1 MPHYLSIGVSRRE
14 ILHSTP
20 KVLKEYDLAYDLTRK
35 RRDEEMWFMGQYVYS
50 AVATAVEHNLAGKK
64 AKSEYLKKP
73 VMQLAE
79 DKRFEQMNTRKEYV
93 GMTAE
98 QQEQAELEKAKTY
111 FNSLMKRF

>member
-1 MPHYLSIGVSRRE
+1 MSIGVTPNE
-14 ILHSTP
+14 ILHSKP
-20 KVLKEYDLAYDLTRK
+20 KVLKEYDIAYDLTRK
-35 RRDEEMWFMGQYVYS
+35 RSDEEMWFMGQYVYS
-50 AVATAVEHNLAGKK
+50 AVATAVEHNLAGRK

-79 DKRFEQMNTRKEYV
+79 DKRFEELNTRKEYV

-98 QQEQAELEKAKTY
+98 EQEQAELEKAKTY

>member
-1 MPHYLSIGVSRRE
+1 M
-14 ILHSTP
+14 HSTP

-98 QQEQAELEKAKTY
+98 EQEQAELEKAKTY

>member
-1 MPHYLSIGVSRRE
+1 M
-14 ILHSTP
+14 HSTP

-35 RRDEEMWFMGQYVYS
+35 RRDEEMWFMGQYVFS
-50 AVATAVEHNLAGKK
+50 AVATAIEHNLAGRK

-98 QQEQAELEKAKTY
+98 EQEKAELEKAKTY

>member
-1 MPHYLSIGVSRRE
+1 M
-14 ILHSTP
+14 
-20 KVLKEYDLAYDLTRK
+20 
-35 RRDEEMWFMGQYVYS
+35 DEEMWFMGQYVYS
-50 AVATAVEHNLAGKK
+50 AVSTAVEHNLAGRK

-79 DKRFEQMNTRKEYV
+79 DKRFEELNTRKEYV

>member
-1 MPHYLSIGVSRRE
+1 M
-14 ILHSTP
+14 HSTP

-50 AVATAVEHNLAGKK
+50 AVSTAVEHNLAGKK

-79 DKRFEQMNTRKEYV
+79 DKKFEQINTRKEYV
-93 GMTAE
+93 GMTVE
-98 QQEQAELEKAKTY
+98 EQEQAELEKVKTY

>member
-1 MPHYLSIGVSRRE
+1 MSIGVTRKE

-35 RRDEEMWFMGQYVYS
+35 RRDEEMWFMGQYVFS
-50 AVATAVEHNLAGKK
+50 AVSTAIEHNLAGRK

-79 DKRFEQMNTRKEYV
+79 DKKFAELNTRKEYV

-98 QQEQAELEKAKTY
+98 EQEQAELEKAKTY

>member
-1 MPHYLSIGVSRRE
+1 M
-14 ILHSTP
+14 HSTP

-50 AVATAVEHNLAGKK
+50 AVATVVEHNLAGRK

-79 DKRFEQMNTRKEYV
+79 DKRFEELNTRKEYV

-98 QQEQAELEKAKTY
+98 EQEQAELEKAKTY

>member
-1 MPHYLSIGVSRRE
+1 M
-14 ILHSTP
+14 HSTP

-50 AVATAVEHNLAGKK
+50 AVATAVEHNLAGRK

-79 DKRFEQMNTRKEYV
+79 DKRFEELNTRKEYV
-93 GMTAE
+93 GMTEE
-98 QQEQAELEKAKTY
+98 QQEQAELEKVKTY

>member
-1 MPHYLSIGVSRRE
+1 MSIGVTRNE

-20 KVLKEYDLAYDLTRK
+20 KVLKEYDIAYDLTRK

-50 AVATAVEHNLAGKK
+50 AVATAVEHKLAGRK
-64 AKSEYLKKP
+64 AKSEYLKKT

-79 DKRFEQMNTRKEYV
+79 DKRFEELNTRKEYV

-98 QQEQAELEKAKTY
+98 EQEQAELEKAKTY

>member
-1 MPHYLSIGVSRRE
+1 MSIGATRRE

-20 KVLKEYDLAYDLTRK
+20 KVLKEYDIAYDLKRK
-35 RRDEEMWFMGQYVYS
+35 QRDEEMWFMGQYVFS
-50 AVATAVEHNLAGKK
+50 AVATAIEHNLAGRK

-79 DKRFEQMNTRKEYV
+79 DKRFEAMNTRKEYV

-98 QQEQAELEKAKTY
+98 EQEQAELEKAKTY

>member
-1 MPHYLSIGVSRRE
+1 M
-14 ILHSTP
+14 HSTP

-35 RRDEEMWFMGQYVYS
+35 RMDEEMWFMGQYVYS
-50 AVATAVEHNLAGKK
+50 AVATAVEHNLAGRK

-79 DKRFEQMNTRKEYV
+79 DKRFEELNTRKEYV

-98 QQEQAELEKAKTY
+98 EQEQAELEKAKTY

>member
-1 MPHYLSIGVSRRE
+1 M
-14 ILHSTP
+14 HSTP

-50 AVATAVEHNLAGKK
+50 AVVTAVEHNLAGRK

-79 DKRFEQMNTRKEYV
+79 DKRFEELNTRKEYV

-98 QQEQAELEKAKTY
+98 EQEQAELEKAKTY

>member
-1 MPHYLSIGVSRRE
+1 M
-14 ILHSTP
+14 HSTP
-20 KVLKEYDLAYDLTRK
+20 KVLNEYDIAYDLTRK
-35 RRDEEMWFMGQYVYS
+35 RRDEEMWFMGQYVFS
-50 AVATAVEHNLAGKK
+50 AVATAIEHNLAGRK

-98 QQEQAELEKAKTY
+98 EQEQAELEKAKTY

>member
-1 MPHYLSIGVSRRE
+1 M
-14 ILHSTP
+14 HSTP
-20 KVLKEYDLAYDLTRK
+20 KILKEYDIAYDLTRK

-73 VMQLAE
+73 VMQIAE
-79 DKRFEQMNTRKEYV
+79 DKRFEELNTRKEYV

-98 QQEQAELEKAKTY
+98 EQEQAELEKAKTY

>member
-1 MPHYLSIGVSRRE
+1 M
-14 ILHSTP
+14 HSTP
-20 KVLKEYDLAYDLTRK
+20 KVLKEYDFAYDLTRK

-50 AVATAVEHNLAGKK
+50 AVSTAIEHNLAGRK

-98 QQEQAELEKAKTY
+98 EQEQAELEKAKTY

>member
-1 MPHYLSIGVSRRE
+1 M
-14 ILHSTP
+14 HSTP

-50 AVATAVEHNLAGKK
+50 AVATAVEHNLAGSK

-79 DKRFEQMNTRKEYV
+79 DKRFEELNTRKEYV

-98 QQEQAELEKAKTY
+98 QQEQAELEKVKTY

>member
-1 MPHYLSIGVSRRE
+1 MR
-14 ILHSTP
+14 STP
-20 KVLKEYDLAYDLTRK
+20 KVLKEYDIAYDIVRK
-35 RRDEEMWFMGQYVYS
+35 RMDEEMWFMGQYVYS
-50 AVATAVEHNLAGKK
+50 AVSTAVEHNLAGRK

-79 DKRFEQMNTRKEYV
+79 DKRFEELNTRKEYV

>member
-1 MPHYLSIGVSRRE
+1 M
-14 ILHSTP
+14 HSTP
-20 KVLKEYDLAYDLTRK
+20 NVLKEYDLAYDLTRK

-50 AVATAVEHNLAGKK
+50 AVATAVEHNLAGRK

-79 DKRFEQMNTRKEYV
+79 DKRFEELNTRKEYV

-98 QQEQAELEKAKTY
+98 EQEQAELEKAKTY

>member
-1 MPHYLSIGVSRRE
+1 M
-14 ILHSTP
+14 HSTP
-20 KVLKEYDLAYDLTRK
+20 KVLKEYDIAYDLTRK

-50 AVATAVEHNLAGKK
+50 AVSTAVEHNLAGKK

>member
-1 MPHYLSIGVSRRE
+1 M
-14 ILHSTP
+14 HSTP
-20 KVLKEYDLAYDLTRK
+20 KVLKEYDIAYDLTRK
-35 RRDEEMWFMGQYVYS
+35 RRDEEMWFMGQYVFS
-50 AVATAVEHNLAGKK
+50 AVATAIEHNLAGRK

-79 DKRFEQMNTRKEYV
+79 DKKFEELNTRKEYV

-98 QQEQAELEKAKTY
+98 EQERAELEKAKTY

>member
-1 MPHYLSIGVSRRE
+1 MSIGVTRNE

-20 KVLKEYDLAYDLTRK
+20 KVLKEYDIAYDLTRK
-35 RRDEEMWFMGQYVYS
+35 RSDEEMWFMGQYVYS
-50 AVATAVEHNLAGKK
+50 AVATAVEHNLAGRK

-79 DKRFEQMNTRKEYV
+79 DKRFEELNTRKEYV

-98 QQEQAELEKAKTY
+98 EQEQAELEKAKTY

>member
-1 MPHYLSIGVSRRE
+1 MSIGVTRNE

-20 KVLKEYDLAYDLTRK
+20 KVLKEYDIAYDLTRK

-50 AVATAVEHNLAGKK
+50 AVATAVEHNLAGRK

-79 DKRFEQMNTRKEYV
+79 DKRFEELNTRKEYV

-98 QQEQAELEKAKTY
+98 EQEQAELEKAKTY

>member
-1 MPHYLSIGVSRRE
+1 M
-14 ILHSTP
+14 HSTP
-20 KVLKEYDLAYDLTRK
+20 KVLKEYDLAYDLTSK

-50 AVATAVEHNLAGKK
+50 AVATAVEHNLAGRK

-79 DKRFEQMNTRKEYV
+79 DKRFEELNTRKEYV

-98 QQEQAELEKAKTY
+98 EQEQAELEKAKTY

>member
-1 MPHYLSIGVSRRE
+1 MPHYLSIGVSRKE

>member
-1 MPHYLSIGVSRRE
+1 M
-14 ILHSTP
+14 HSTP

>member
-1 MPHYLSIGVSRRE
+1 
-14 ILHSTP
+14 
-20 KVLKEYDLAYDLTRK
+20 
-35 RRDEEMWFMGQYVYS
+35 MWFMGQYVYS
-50 AVATAVEHNLAGKK
+50 AVSTAVEHNLAGRK

-73 VMQLAE
+73 AMQLAE